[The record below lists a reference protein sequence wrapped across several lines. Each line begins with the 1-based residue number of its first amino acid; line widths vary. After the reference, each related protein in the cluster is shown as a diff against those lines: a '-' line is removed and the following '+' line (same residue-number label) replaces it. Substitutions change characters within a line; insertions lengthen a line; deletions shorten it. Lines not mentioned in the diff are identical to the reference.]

1 MTQAKNAATEP
12 AATALKR
19 ASDLRHSLRNRLASI
34 RYATFYMQRRI
45 EGTSLWNDDPKM
57 QRFFDVLTKEIVAA
71 DDLITR
77 IAVDYLNEGTEPK

>member
-1 MTQAKNAATEP
+1 MTEPNNAASEP
-12 AATALKR
+12 AATPLKR

-45 EGTSLWNDDPKM
+45 EGTSLWTEDPKM

-71 DDLITR
+71 DDLITH
-77 IAVDYLNEGTEPK
+77 IAVDYLNEGTKPK